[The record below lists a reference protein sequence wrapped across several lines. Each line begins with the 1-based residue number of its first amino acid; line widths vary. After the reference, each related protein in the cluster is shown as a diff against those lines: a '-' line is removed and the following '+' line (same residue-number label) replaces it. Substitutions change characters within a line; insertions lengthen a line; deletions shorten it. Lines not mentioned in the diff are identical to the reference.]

1 MSTERIL
8 QLAGAVENSNLDLM
22 HESGEDTIEVSV
34 PASTAAAL
42 YEKVR
47 TTLEYQEEHLLRRNA
62 ISRIL
67 RRLLGSDV
75 PLENMAESLLTELV
89 WAKYLPNK
97 QIPTRFIDT
106 LAPIFMKYGALFEAV
121 DSTSDREYAFQWIL
135 DVLSTEVEYTL
146 MSHENEELMAS
157 FMYEQLRTRI
167 DWDPKLGYH
176 EEEKDLRLFIAIHQM
191 LLKSNRS
198 TLRYRTLILYYSAW
212 SGPASASLIAELA
225 NNLEKIIATVDF
237 QIDHPLTHQLEIKVR
252 RKAGVFRTLLDVIEA
267 EGYLEFQKLVLNE
280 PDLLGRAVWKQ
291 LKSRTK
297 LFRVRLRR
305 TAVRAVMFL
314 FITKMFLA
322 LILEVPY
329 DYFVH
334 GEIFL
339 MPLAINIAFPPILL
353 AFISMT
359 AVIPE
364 RRNAEDY
371 KSAIRAIIVGANH
384 DYLNFRM
391 KKPGAGTWTK
401 IFGVFYAI
409 LFFFVFG
416 VIAAGLNQFG
426 FNIFSILLFI
436 FFLSLVTFF
445 GIRIRTSTKDVVL
458 SPSRAG
464 IVGTIFDILVLP
476 IVRAG
481 QWLSIK
487 VAKINVFIYF
497 FDFIIESPYKV
508 AIKFMEE
515 WFAFVKEKKEEI

>member
-1 MSTERIL
+1 
-8 QLAGAVENSNLDLM
+8 
-22 HESGEDTIEVSV
+22 
-34 PASTAAAL
+34 
-42 YEKVR
+42 
-47 TTLEYQEEHLLRRNA
+47 
-62 ISRIL
+62 
-67 RRLLGSDV
+67 
-75 PLENMAESLLTELV
+75 
-89 WAKYLPNK
+89 
-97 QIPTRFIDT
+97 
-106 LAPIFMKYGALFEAV
+106 
-121 DSTSDREYAFQWIL
+121 
-135 DVLSTEVEYTL
+135 
-146 MSHENEELMAS
+146 
-157 FMYEQLRTRI
+157 
-167 DWDPKLGYH
+167 
-176 EEEKDLRLFIAIHQM
+176 
-191 LLKSNRS
+191 
-198 TLRYRTLILYYSAW
+198 
-212 SGPASASLIAELA
+212 
-225 NNLEKIIATVDF
+225 
-237 QIDHPLTHQLEIKVR
+237 
-252 RKAGVFRTLLDVIEA
+252 
-267 EGYLEFQKLVLNE
+267 
-280 PDLLGRAVWKQ
+280 
-291 LKSRTK
+291 
-297 LFRVRLRR
+297 
-305 TAVRAVMFL
+305 
-314 FITKMFLA
+314 
-322 LILEVPY
+322 
-329 DYFVH
+329 
-334 GEIFL
+334 
-339 MPLAINIAFPPILL
+339 
-353 AFISMT
+353 MT